1 MKMFITSNQQF
12 GRQSAISQFNRDFA
26 SVEEMNDHLITQ
38 WNSVVSDGDMVYVAG
53 NFAWDP
59 ESVEYAIKR
68 LNGTIIVMG
77 GEMDHAIYEFA
88 SKLGEEA
95 GVAYTPDQIKILKSL
110 NVVIS
115 YWPLKLWP
123 NKDKNAI
130 SIVGHPDKEYKTS
143 HVDRVINASCDMWDF
158 KPVNVKD
165 MMQLFSDPDLINKK
179 S

>member
-12 GRQSAISQFNRDFA
+12 GRQSANALENRGFA
-26 SVEEMNDHLITQ
+26 NVEEMNDHLIEQ

-59 ESVEYAIKR
+59 ESLEYAIKR
-68 LNGTIIVMG
+68 LNGSMVVMG
-77 GEMDHAIYEFA
+77 GEMDHAIYDFA
-88 SKLGEEA
+88 SKIGEES

-115 YWPLKLWP
+115 YWPLKTWP
-123 NKDKNAI
+123 NKDKNSI

-143 HVDRVINASCDMWDF
+143 HVDKVINVSCDMWDF

-165 MMQLFSDPDLINKK
+165 MLQLFEDPDLMKK
-179 S
+179 D